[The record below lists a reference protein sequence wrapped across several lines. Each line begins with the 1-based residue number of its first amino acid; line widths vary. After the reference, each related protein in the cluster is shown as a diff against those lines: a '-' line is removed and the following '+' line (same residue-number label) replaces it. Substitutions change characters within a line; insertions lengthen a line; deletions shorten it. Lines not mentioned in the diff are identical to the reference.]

1 MLHVF
6 TQSHLR
12 PSFFSGEGSRNSPK
26 IGGKKIETQG
36 GVKKRGLGVCYKQNR
51 SKMFVFVNVM
61 IFAFTTLVKNHQ
73 VQWNYDVLLPCAA

>member
-36 GVKKRGLGVCYKQNR
+36 GVKLKK
-51 SKMFVFVNVM
+51 
-61 IFAFTTLVKNHQ
+61 T
-73 VQWNYDVLLPCAA
+73 